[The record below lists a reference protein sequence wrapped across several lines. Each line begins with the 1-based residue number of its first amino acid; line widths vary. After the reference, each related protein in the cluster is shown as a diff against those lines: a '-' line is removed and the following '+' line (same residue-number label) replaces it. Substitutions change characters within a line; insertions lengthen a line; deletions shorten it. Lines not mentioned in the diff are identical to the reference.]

1 MLFCRFIEESKET
14 DDDEEYQFIKAGRKL
29 FTYINTYSR
38 KLITRLRQGLL
49 LGRIKRIVPHEDKNQ
64 NIKIT

>member
-29 FTYINTYSR
+29 FTYINAYSR

>member
-29 FTYINTYSR
+29 FTYITYSR

-49 LGRIKRIVPHEDKNQ
+49 LGRVKRIVPYEDKNQ